1 MTGDDW
7 FKEFMKI
14 PMPER
19 MCKPVEA
26 CCLPTNG
33 GCSKMSDQ
41 KIPNVE
47 FENGNLFCAKSQEG
61 DQCDIYETFDIF
73 KQMEKYYGSIC
84 VVKHWKQRTMDT
96 GEWVESSMKVG
107 DAVFQMKEHWIE
119 RASFTLDT

>member
-1 MTGDDW
+1 
-7 FKEFMKI
+7 
-14 PMPER
+14 
-19 MCKPVEA
+19 
-26 CCLPTNG
+26 
-33 GCSKMSDQ
+33 MSDQ

-73 KQMEKYYGSIC
+73 KQMEKYYGSTC

-96 GEWVESSMKVG
+96 GEWVESSMKVE